1 MVVDVIKEVSNDV
14 LRLAF
19 IKDNQSFLLEVLRID
34 GFNEE
39 SYRRLRRYIKERLG
53 EEFSSIISLESG
65 KALAKVLL
73 IGADQVG
80 QSLINDVIDNELNKV
95 NSWISSGVIKEIIDK
110 VSGELKETRKSRKS
124 RKKKRK
130 RKGRK
135 SKGSKGSKSRS
146 KRSRSS

>member
-1 MVVDVIKEVSNDV
+1 MDVIKEVSNDV

-53 EEFSSIISLESG
+53 EEFSGIISLESG

-73 IGADQVG
+73 VGADQVG

-95 NSWISSGVIKEIIDK
+95 NSWISSGGVIKEIIDK

-135 SKGSKGSKSRS
+135 SKGSKGGSKSRS
-146 KRSRSS
+146 RRSRSS

>member
-1 MVVDVIKEVSNDV
+1 MDVIKEVSNDV